1 LFCTFRCFLEK
12 SLVDPEEDALA
23 QSEHEIFSKI
33 FEDCD
38 EETPS
43 LDCQSIFVEGSHSE
57 GDEYSKS
64 ADKTKVFPQGYY
76 STPCAKLRFNS
87 LYGNEVL
94 NKTVK
99 HNDFSYMRKYK
110 DGKITTDY
118 QGPSSA
124 MSREFDIDP
133 CYEYDIEDTN
143 DNVNLKSYSLLHSPT
158 NATSPVSS
166 KGDHDSI
173 NAATILS
180 SSSSSAAASSPS
192 YSSINIC
199 SDRSTEDERSL
210 ISNKRKFDSDYT
222 SENRFLHPLVNFKS
236 KQWKARNSETNLL
249 HTVRTRNVSH
259 WKSECEYTV
268 SNSKCINSNNDQ
280 MFSIGNLSSIYRKSN
295 SDTLHDEAHSSA
307 DLTFSYRMKY
317 TRRAQTI
324 TLSTQPFGLP
334 DSAQ

>member
-1 LFCTFRCFLEK
+1 MFCTFRCFPEK
-12 SLVDPEEDALA
+12 SLADPEDDALV
-23 QSEHEIFSKI
+23 QSENEFFSRIFG
-33 FEDCD
+33 DCD
-38 EETPS
+38 EEIPS
-43 LDCQSIFVEGSHSE
+43 LDCQSTFVEGSHSE
-57 GDEYSKS
+57 EGDECSKS

-99 HNDFSYMRKYK
+99 RNDFSYMRKYK

-124 MSREFDIDP
+124 LSREFDIDT
-133 CYEYDIEDTN
+133 CYEHDIEDTN
-143 DNVNLKSYSLLHSPT
+143 DNINLKSYSLLHSPT

-180 SSSSSAAASSPS
+180 SSLSASSPS

-199 SDRSTEDERSL
+199 SGWSTEDERSL
-210 ISNKRKFDSDYT
+210 ISNKRQLDSDYT

-236 KQWKARNSETNLL
+236 KQWK
-249 HTVRTRNVSH
+249 V
-259 WKSECEYTV
+259 
-268 SNSKCINSNNDQ
+268 
-280 MFSIGNLSSIYRKSN
+280 
-295 SDTLHDEAHSSA
+295 
-307 DLTFSYRMKY
+307 
-317 TRRAQTI
+317 
-324 TLSTQPFGLP
+324 
-334 DSAQ
+334 